1 MFNMIHIRSYEVGL
15 KFRDGEFVGLLSAGK
30 HLVWTRLGKV
40 RVRIVSKRDPW
51 IVDEQLDVI
60 VKSGKLAGK
69 AEVIDLKDHQR
80 ALVWIDGRFGRY
92 SRCDPS
98 WRPEGLVK
106 QGDES
111 QEGGRSQL
119 DFTPRRNRSDA
130 QPSQYGKAAD
140 RQPKIDAFARAGSSR
155 ENRLRW

>member
-80 ALVWIDGRFGRY
+80 ALVWIDGRFDSCR
-92 SRCDPS
+92 RAVEFPS
-98 WRPEGLVK
+98 AVRGHVALACATTHG
-106 QGDES
+106 QDGTL
-111 QEGGRSQL
+111 RSTR
-119 DFTPRRNRSDA
+119 TP
-130 QPSQYGKAAD
+130 
-140 RQPKIDAFARAGSSR
+140 
-155 ENRLRW
+155 